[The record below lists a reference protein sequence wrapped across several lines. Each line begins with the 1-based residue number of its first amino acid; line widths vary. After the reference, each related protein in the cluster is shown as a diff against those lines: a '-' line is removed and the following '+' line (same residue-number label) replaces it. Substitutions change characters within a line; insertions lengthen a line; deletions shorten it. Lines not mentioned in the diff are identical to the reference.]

1 MQWYANRA
9 EIERSSY
16 FPSPQHLRDIAS
28 MTTSQHVLVTFAA
41 DVLGV
46 CAERRQTVYPLAG
59 AESAVAPA
67 RS

>member
-1 MQWYANRA
+1 
-9 EIERSSY
+9 
-16 FPSPQHLRDIAS
+16 